1 MLRWENLFTVWT
13 DYSRSVENT
22 RCLAHLTSLL
32 IQELLPPT
40 PSLHCIGHSLGAHVC
55 GFLSNKLEKS
65 WGRKIERITGL
76 DPAGIDWTTRRVG
89 LMKVEPM
96 PVLPHVDSRLDASDA
111 DLVDVI
117 HTDGNFAGTMEPSG
131 DVDFYVGRTEESLGS
146 SQKDCGCTDNCDH
159 ARSFKLFAESV
170 NRPTG
175 GVGRMMECTGI
186 QNFSLHECQDIEGS
200 VPKQVFGYFYKGEM
214 KGLVGVLIQSDA
226 VEMPCMSENE
236 EWEESKDFEWER
248 NEDDWEE
255 WGSDEDWGDLDYEG
269 DAVMGGGEQHF
280 EEEEKS
286 SGNMIKQAVVANFD
300 FDTFSLLESFTTDE
314 HEPGPATALPESMAW
329 NGKSS
334 GTSCGPVCISIISA
348 VASFLIVSVLICLY
362 ACSRTSYLRL
372 HSSKQ
377 SL

>member
-1 MLRWENLFTVWT
+1 MLRWKNLFSVWT

-22 RCLAHLTSLL
+22 RCLAEVTSLL
-32 IQELLPPT
+32 LQQLPSPT

-65 WGRKIERITGL
+65 WGRKMERITGL

-96 PVLPHVDSRLDASDA
+96 SVLPHVDSRLDASDA

-159 ARSFKLFAESV
+159 ARSFKLFTESV
-170 NRPTG
+170 SKSLE
-175 GVGRMMECTGI
+175 GVGRMMGCAGI
-186 QNFSLHECQDIEGS
+186 QNFSLHECRDIDES
-200 VPKQVFGYFYKGEM
+200 VPQEVFGYFYKGEM

-226 VEMPCMSENE
+226 VEMPCMSKNE
-236 EWEESKDFEWER
+236 DWKEEEDFEWER
-248 NEDDWEE
+248 EEDDWDA
-255 WGSDEDWGDLDYEG
+255 WGSDEDWEDLDYEG
-269 DAVMGGGEQHF
+269 DAVMGGAEHF

-286 SGNMIKQAVVANFD
+286 SQKMIKQAVANFD
-300 FDTFSLLESFTTDE
+300 FDAFSLLDSFATDE
-314 HEPGPATALPESMAW
+314 DGPGPATALPESMAW
-329 NGKSS
+329 NEKSL
-334 GTSCGPVCISIISA
+334 GTSCGLVCISIISA
-348 VASFLIVSVLICLY
+348 VASFVFVSVLICLY